1 MFPTCTIC
9 GETDVEDAGDHADSR
24 GHWPVTAVTAAAG
37 RIVGRVG
44 HEHIVANGV
53 GTVLGAKMIAAELR
67 RNPGMSESD
76 LCAAVIA
83 RAEKLAAR

>member
-1 MFPTCTIC
+1 MFPTCEVC
-9 GETDVEDAGDHADSR
+9 GETDIEDAGDHADST
-24 GHWPVTAVTAAAG
+24 GHWPVTAEAAAAG

-53 GTVLGAKMIAAELR
+53 GTALGAKLIARELR

-83 RAEKLAAR
+83 RAEQMAAR